1 MRKSFTVAAISLAV
15 AVALPAAAQTPSVM
29 ETSKPGSVAMAQT
42 ITAHATIKAI
52 DAGTREL
59 TLVGEKGHEFSAVAG
74 PEVVNFDK
82 LKVGDRVD
90 VKYIEALAVELHKG
104 GGKAVAR
111 TDTAGADRGPA
122 GSPPGGIAARKVTVV
137 GDVIAVDPA
146 TRMVTVKGPKRT
158 VEFVVKDPEQFKMI
172 AKGDQLEATY
182 VEAVAVSVSPQAA
195 KK

>member
-1 MRKSFTVAAISLAV
+1 MRKSVTVAALS
-15 AVALPAAAQTPSVM
+15 VALAIPAFAQTGKVM
-29 ETSKPGSVAMAQT
+29 ESSKPGSVAMAQT

-52 DAGTREL
+52 DAGTRTL
-59 TLVGEKGHEFSAVAG
+59 TLVGEKGREFSAVAG

-82 LKVGDRVD
+82 LKAGDRVD
-90 VKYIEALAVELHKG
+90 VKYVEALAVELHKG

-122 GSPPGGIAARKVTVV
+122 GSPPGGIAARKVTIV
-137 GDVIAVDPA
+137 GDVIGVDPA
-146 TRMVTVKGPKRT
+146 TRMVTVKGPQRT
-158 VEFVVKDPEQFKMI
+158 VEFVVKDPEQFKLI

-182 VEAVAVSVSPQAA
+182 VEAVAVAVTPQPAA